1 MLKKQKIINWLSI
14 GAIFTSSSVSAQP
27 ILREI
32 EPLRPIPES
41 RIRTLPI
48 ETKPLQRYQAP
59 EPEPIP
65 IFVPPPARLKST
77 GYCNNFLAPAM
88 AEIIKR
94 YGGGWGILVQRL
106 DNGETIYHYNADR
119 HFIPASNMK
128 ILTTAAA
135 LQRLKP
141 STTISGNKSL
151 TEWVKVT
158 NLRSNNYYADTL
170 LKKIGGGWI
179 AKKTLRDL
187 GINPKGF
194 YFADGSGLS
203 RSNKSTPR
211 ALVDT
216 LRVMYSNPNR
226 DIFFASLPT
235 AGVSGT
241 LRNRMKKTSV
251 KGMVH
256 AKTGTLRGVRALSG
270 YLDHR
275 EYGTLIFSILANA
288 PKQSGTA
295 LVRAIDQMVVT
306 INKTS
311 SCR

>member
-1 MLKKQKIINWLSI
+1 MLKKHTIINCLSI
-14 GAIFTSSSVSAQP
+14 GAILTSSSASAQP
-27 ILREI
+27 ILPEI
-32 EPLRPIPES
+32 EPFKPISQSRPLRIKQ
-41 RIRTLPI
+41 
-48 ETKPLQRYQAP
+48 KPLQIYQDP
-59 EPEPIP
+59 NPEPIP
-65 IFVPPPARLKST
+65 IYVPPPAKLKPT
-77 GYCNNFLAPAM
+77 RYCNGFLAPAM
-88 AEIIKR
+88 KRIIQR

-119 HFIPASNMK
+119 LFIPASNMK

-141 STTISGNKSL
+141 STIISGNKSL
-151 TEWVKVT
+151 SEWVKVT

-170 LKKIGGGWI
+170 LKRIGGGWI
-179 AKKTLRDL
+179 AKKTLREL
-187 GINPKGF
+187 GINPRGF

-216 LRVMYSNPNR
+216 LRVMYYNPNR

-241 LRNRMKKTSV
+241 LRNRMKRTSV

-288 PKQSGTA
+288 PNQSGTA
-295 LVRAIDQMVVT
+295 LVRAIDEMIVT